1 MINDLKSL
9 VSPMGVKKKT
19 KNKQKKLRLREVPAA
34 AKVTQPS
41 S

>member
-9 VSPMGVKKKT
+9 VSPMGVKKK
-19 KNKQKKLRLREVPAA
+19 NKKLRLREVPAA